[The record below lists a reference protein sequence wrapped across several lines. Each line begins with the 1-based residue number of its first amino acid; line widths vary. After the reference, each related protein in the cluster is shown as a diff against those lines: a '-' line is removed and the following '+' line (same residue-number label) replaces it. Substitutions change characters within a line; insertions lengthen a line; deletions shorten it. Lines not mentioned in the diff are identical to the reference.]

1 MTNRTAIHSRLHA
14 LIGDVAADV
23 PEDLAREIECALNED
38 QASTT
43 GSSFLERLNAI
54 RQGDCADGRGW
65 TGEALGSREMASI
78 SRSVNGL
85 ETILDVLHAA
95 SRTHSDGLPSE
106 HIGDFYSDGLIL
118 AARQIVCALRIA
130 VDRSRTM
137 PT

>member
-1 MTNRTAIHSRLHA
+1 MTNRTAVHPRLYA
-14 LIGDVAADV
+14 LIGDIAADV

-38 QASTT
+38 QASHT
-43 GSSFLERLNAI
+43 GSTLLERLNAI

-65 TGEALGSREMASI
+65 TAAALGSREMASI
-78 SRSVNGL
+78 SRSIYGL

-95 SRTHSDGLPSE
+95 ARTHSDEPRSE